1 MGCQCVSLSGHYAFA
16 STPWGLWLK
25 VCSTMLPCKLS
36 FLSSKQWLE
45 SKPQAASSFLDLLWN
60 FWCQNQQTAQCLKEE
75 VGGSPGSRPL
85 LKSVQRGIPQT
96 RTGLSNHVK
105 GGKIENSTCTRPGK
119 ALYRGYLCFHFGY
132 RSFETKVPKELEFP
146 QESHAGKR
154 KRLKP
159 GVGQEE
165 GLIWHLGAETGAE
178 TMLSQG

>member
-1 MGCQCVSLSGHYAFA
+1 MIGI
-16 STPWGLWLK
+16 
-25 VCSTMLPCKLS
+25 
-36 FLSSKQWLE
+36 
-45 SKPQAASSFLDLLWN
+45 QAPSSFLLPGFALELLMSESTD
-60 FWCQNQQTAQCLKEE
+60 CTVPK
-75 VGGSPGSRPL
+75 GGSGRVSWIQAIVEVSTKRN
-85 LKSVQRGIPQT
+85 PQT

-105 GGKIENSTCTRPGK
+105 GGEIENSTCTRPGK

-165 GLIWHLGAETGAE
+165 GLI
-178 TMLSQG
+178 